1 MTKTVVKIIWNHI
14 YCVLTYTV
22 NEDIIIYVV
31 VNKVRKR
38 VSDMGTKRDRSRLT
52 DLELTVMRVLWES
65 EVPMTI
71 QQIATALKEEK
82 RSVQSVTQV
91 ISRLVKRQAVT
102 VSGLVLISN
111 VYARSFSPVLTQ
123 QEVLEMEIRH
133 LQEGLLRWDQSTTIE
148 VIEALINDEEGD
160 MDLED
165 LEELQRALAEWKQK
179 E

>member
-1 MTKTVVKIIWNHI
+1 M
-14 YCVLTYTV
+14 LTYTI
-22 NEDIIIYVV
+22 NEDIIIYEA
-31 VNKVRKR
+31 VNKVLEK

-52 DLELTVMRVLWES
+52 DLELMVMRVLWES

-71 QQIATALKEEK
+71 QQIAAALKEEK

-91 ISRLVKRQAVT
+91 ISRLVKRQAVA

-111 VYARSFSPVLTQ
+111 VYARSFSPILTQ

-133 LQEGLLRWDQSTTIE
+133 LQEGLLHWDQSITIE

-160 MDLED
+160 IDLED
-165 LEELQRALAEWKQK
+165 LEELQRAIAVWKQK

>member
-1 MTKTVVKIIWNHI
+1 M
-14 YCVLTYTV
+14 LTYTI
-22 NEDIIIYVV
+22 NEDIIIYEA
-31 VNKVRKR
+31 VNKVLEK

-52 DLELTVMRVLWES
+52 DLELMVMRVLWES

-71 QQIATALKEEK
+71 QQIAAALKEEK

-91 ISRLVKRQAVT
+91 ISRLVKRQAVA

-111 VYARSFSPVLTQ
+111 VYARSFSPILTQ

-133 LQEGLLRWDQSTTIE
+133 LQEGLLHWDQSITIE

-160 MDLED
+160 IDLED
-165 LEELQRALAEWKQK
+165 LEELQRAIAEWKQK